1 MHSSVEV
8 IPFTLTSD
16 EMDGYGRI
24 TARKGD
30 VVVCHGVDH
39 DTLKNV
45 CLPCEPFYPFVRQH
59 CVQVGRG
66 YFLKK

>member
-1 MHSSVEV
+1 MWSSIEV

-16 EMDGYGRI
+16 EKNEFGRV

-30 VVVCHGVDH
+30 VVVSHGVDH

-45 CLPCEPFYPFVRQH
+45 CLPCDPFYPFVRQH
-59 CVQVGRG
+59 CVQIGG
-66 YFLKK
+66 AYYLKE